1 MAWHVPDPLPNV
13 MRLAAAVA
21 VLMTCCG
28 SVLAQTPADALL
40 QRELV
45 VGTKEAAPAAGRR
58 AMGTSK
64 RRPNAAGR

>member
-45 VGTKEAAPAAGRR
+45 VGTKEAAPF
-58 AMGTSK
+58 AMKSSDGSWTGLPS
-64 RRPNAAGR
+64 